1 MTTIVKILT
10 ISLLCIYYFFGGI
23 FISEF
28 TEYFLPKYN
37 DKEYTLKN
45 TFILLSELL
54 FSFSIIVTFVYFLR
68 NIIKKLPLPGNSI
81 KGLNTSKL
89 LEINGTV
96 ILAYALFFNMNNLK
110 LKLIE
115 LSKRIDSKI
124 YKNKLYL

>member
-10 ISLLCIYYFFGGI
+10 ISLLGIYYFFGGL

-37 DKEYTLKN
+37 DKEYISKN

-68 NIIKKLPLPGNSI
+68 YIIKKLPLPLDNI
-81 KGLNTSKL
+81 KGLNSNKL

-96 ILAYALFFNMNNLK
+96 ILAYALFFNMKNLK
-110 LKLIE
+110 FKLIE
-115 LSKRIDSKI
+115 FSKRIDNKI
-124 YKNKLYL
+124 YKNILY

>member
-10 ISLLCIYYFFGGI
+10 ISILGIYYFFGGL

-37 DKEYTLKN
+37 DKIYVSKN

-68 NIIKKLPLPGNSI
+68 YIIKKLPLPLDNI
-81 KGLNTSKL
+81 KGLNSNTL

-96 ILAYALFFNMNNLK
+96 ILAYALFFNMKNLK
-110 LKLIE
+110 FKLIE

-124 YKNKLYL
+124 YKNILY

>member
-1 MTTIVKILT
+1 MKLLIKIIT
-10 ISLLCIYYFFGGI
+10 ISILGIYYFFGGL
-23 FISEF
+23 FISEV

-37 DKEYTLKN
+37 DKIYVSKN

-68 NIIKKLPLPGNSI
+68 YIIKKLPLPLDNI
-81 KGLNTSKL
+81 KGLNSNKL

-96 ILAYALFFNMNNLK
+96 ILAYALFFNMKNLK
-110 LKLIE
+110 FKLIE

-124 YKNKLYL
+124 YKNILY

>member
-10 ISLLCIYYFFGGI
+10 ISLLGIYYFFGGL

-37 DKEYTLKN
+37 DKIYVSKN

-68 NIIKKLPLPGNSI
+68 YIIKKLPLPLDNI
-81 KGLNTSKL
+81 KGLNSNTL

-96 ILAYALFFNMNNLK
+96 ILAYALFFNMKNLK
-110 LKLIE
+110 FKLIE

-124 YKNKLYL
+124 YKNILY